1 METNNYNLYLLAI
14 PAEQDNNTAG
24 ILAQINNVK
33 YALCAQTDNIDE
45 EVLCKLMKE
54 MYRAA
59 LEVQNGI

>member
-1 METNNYNLYLLAI
+1 MESKNYNLYLLAI

-24 ILAQINNVK
+24 ILTQVDNVK
-33 YALCAQTDNIDE
+33 YAVCAQTDKIDE